1 MIGSGNSLESVIA
14 KNLYS
19 TFDKLRGMLPLNE
32 LIEPLVM
39 LAVIKKLEPEIFDEA
54 FKQPIVTQ
62 KHELLSVL
70 RQSDALRDYDFDTL
84 ARDAFTADMLQALIY
99 FVNNIE
105 SMPEFVGVLY
115 DVYFSV
121 SGRQG
126 GEVVTS
132 RSLSEI
138 IKRFVGDVTKSTVFD
153 GAAGLCS
160 VVSSLN
166 AGQLLLQEKS
176 RTARNIGQGLLAISD
191 KKFEYALGDSLIEP
205 RFNAKADWVIM
216 QPPWGLRLHA
226 DNLAN
231 IADSKYLAFG
241 KGDKL
246 PTSASDALWVQ
257 FALYNANDNGR
268 VALVLPHG
276 WTFRGGYD
284 AKLRKYLLDNDLVES
299 ITALPAGVHSFTNIP
314 SLILVLN
321 KNKTK
326 ERRGIV
332 NLVDA
337 SNLGVKDRRKLL
349 FSEAELDLISSLMK
363 GEKEHELLKKVLLPD
378 IYQDNYNLNIKEY
391 FAEIQEVEIPDYQTE
406 IAKLNELQKAAD
418 EAQKKLFQAFP

>member
-1 MIGSGNSLESVIA
+1 MISSDKNLEALITKS
-14 KNLYS
+14 LYS
-19 TFDKLRGMLPLNE
+19 TFDKLRGMAPLNE

-39 LAVIKKLEPEIFDEA
+39 LAVIKKLEPEIFDET
-54 FKQPIVTQ
+54 FKQPIVSQ
-62 KHELLSVL
+62 KRELLSML
-70 RQSDALRDYDFDTL
+70 RQSAVLRDYDFDML
-84 ARDAFTADMLQALIY
+84 SRDAFTADILQALIY
-99 FVNNIE
+99 FVNDIE
-105 SMPEFVGVLY
+105 SMSEFIDVIY

-126 GEVVTS
+126 GEVITS

-138 IKRFVGDVTKSTVFD
+138 IKRFTGDVSKSTVFD

-176 RTARNIGQGLLAISD
+176 RTAKNVGQGLLALSD
-191 KKFEYALGDSLIEP
+191 KQFEYALGDSLIEP
-205 RFNAKADWVIM
+205 KFNAKADWVIM

-226 DNLAN
+226 DNLVK
-231 IADSKYLAFG
+231 IAGSKFLAFG

-257 FALYNANDNGR
+257 FALYNANDSGR

-299 ITALPAGVHSFTNIP
+299 ITSLPVGIHSFTNIP

-326 ERRGIV
+326 EQQGVV

-337 SNLGVKDRRKLL
+337 SNLGVKDRRNLH

-363 GEKEHELLKKVLLPD
+363 SEKEHELLKKLLLPE
-378 IYQDNYNLNIKEY
+378 IYKNNYSLNIKEY
-391 FAEIQEVEIPDYQTE
+391 FAEIQEVEIPDYQAE
-406 IAKLNELQKAAD
+406 IAKLNELQKAA
-418 EAQKKLFQAFP
+418 EAAQKKLFQTFP